1 MQKHEEEERRQKADE
16 AKKQKAE
23 LKQRRREEHARLQAE
38 KKAQEEREREREQAE
53 QGLYYCFTQ
62 SICHIDLSSF
72 FFTEEE
78 MDVSKEEKNSVQTSS
93 RPCCSCGK
101 T

>member
-1 MQKHEEEERRQKADE
+1 MQKHEEEERRRKADE
-16 AKKQKAE
+16 TKKQKAE

-53 QGLYYCFTQ
+53 QGLYRCFTQ

-72 FFTEEE
+72 FFHRSRNGCEQRREEFSADLIPT
-78 MDVSKEEKNSVQTSS
+78 ML
-93 RPCCSCGK
+93 
-101 T
+101 